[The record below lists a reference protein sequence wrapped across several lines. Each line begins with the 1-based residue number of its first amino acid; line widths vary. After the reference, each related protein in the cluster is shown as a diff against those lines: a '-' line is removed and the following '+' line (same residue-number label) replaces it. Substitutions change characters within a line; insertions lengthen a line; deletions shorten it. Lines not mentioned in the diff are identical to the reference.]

1 MNELIVLIID
11 DEIKVAEALRY
22 LLTNHLKITEKIVV
36 YFANSVSGGVKMIEQ
51 YKPDL
56 VFLDIHMPGE
66 NGLTLF
72 SHFDENVSFEVVITT
87 AYDEYALEVL
97 NKYNCLHYLLKPINI
112 AELQLTYE
120 KYKNKQGEQPFLKII
135 KNNQKRELIN
145 INDIYFC
152 KANDNYC
159 DIYFKN
165 KKILVSR
172 TLGFVESRLKHQQF
186 HRVNRSFI
194 VNINHVKYINV
205 TTNSLSFKDDVVINN
220 ELVDFEIIVS
230 ATKMKE
236 LRAFNL

>member
-22 LLTNHLKITEKIVV
+22 LLTNHLKTTEKIVV
-36 YFANSVSGGVKMIEQ
+36 YSANSVADGVKIIEQ

-66 NGLTLF
+66 NGLSLF
-72 SHFDENVSFEVVITT
+72 DYFKDNRSFEVVIAT

-97 NKYNCLHYLLKPINI
+97 NKHNCLHYLLKPINTT
-112 AELQLTYE
+112 ELQLTYE
-120 KYKNKQGEQPFLKII
+120 KYKQKQGEQPFLKII

-159 DIYFKN
+159 DIYLKD
-165 KKILVSR
+165 KKILVSK
-172 TLGFVESRLKHQQF
+172 TLSFVEGRLKHPQF
-186 HRVNRSFI
+186 HRVNRSYLI
-194 VNINHVKYINV
+194 NINHIKHINSGS
-205 TTNSLSFKDDVVINN
+205 NSLSFKDDIIINN
-220 ELVDFEIIVS
+220 ELIEYEIIVA

-236 LRAFNL
+236 LKAFDL